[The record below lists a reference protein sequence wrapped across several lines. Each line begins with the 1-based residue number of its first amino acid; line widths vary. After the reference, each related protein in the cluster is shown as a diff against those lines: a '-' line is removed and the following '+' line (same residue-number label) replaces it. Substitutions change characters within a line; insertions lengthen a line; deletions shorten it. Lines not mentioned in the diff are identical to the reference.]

1 MQSLIEQILVDQE
14 SHGEVGHGPA
24 TDEQI
29 THASQQLG
37 ARFGAALPKDYARFL
52 RRSNGLDYNGVLLYS
67 AMDSGDE
74 PGVGDFWYGLVAAN
88 ATWRE
93 VSGHEGHLVLGEAD
107 MDLLT
112 VAVDGTGPVLR
123 DKVSSDVNER
133 FDSVAQ
139 AIESI
144 LQRRL

>member
-1 MQSLIEQILVDQE
+1 MQVVIEQIAVDQD
-14 SHGEVGHGPA
+14 SHGETRQAPA

-29 THASQQLG
+29 AHTSQQLG
-37 ARFGAALPKDYARFL
+37 ARFGAVLPEDYARFL
-52 RRSNGLDYNGVLLYS
+52 RRSNGLDYNGVVLYGTTQS
-67 AMDSGDE
+67 EHE
-74 PGVGDFWYGLVAAN
+74 PGAGGFWQGLVVAN
-88 ATWRE
+88 AAWRE
-93 VSGHEGHLVLGEAD
+93 GPGHEGYLVLGETD

-112 VAVDGTGPVLR
+112 VAADGTGPVLR